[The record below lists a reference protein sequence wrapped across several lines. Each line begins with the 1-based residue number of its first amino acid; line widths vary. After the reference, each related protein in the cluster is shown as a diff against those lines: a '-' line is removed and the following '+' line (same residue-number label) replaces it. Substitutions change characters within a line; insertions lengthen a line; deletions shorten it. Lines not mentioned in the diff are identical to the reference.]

1 LIRVRILVPVLL
13 NLRCICWKPDLVFKL
28 SHSQILNFKKM
39 NKISNYFRESYY
51 ELTEKVTWPTWLQL
65 QQSTIIV
72 LITTLIITALVWIM
86 DFASQ
91 NLLKVIYSL
100 FK

>member
-1 LIRVRILVPVLL
+1 
-13 NLRCICWKPDLVFKL
+13 
-28 SHSQILNFKKM
+28 M
-39 NKISNYFRESYY
+39 NKISNYFRESYQ

-72 LITTLIITALVWIM
+72 LVATLIITVLVSVM
-86 DFASQ
+86 DLASR
-91 NLLKVIYSL
+91 NLLKALYSL

>member
-1 LIRVRILVPVLL
+1 M
-13 NLRCICWKPDLVFKL
+13 D
-28 SHSQILNFKKM
+28 
-39 NKISNYFRESYY
+39 KISTYFRESYH

-72 LITTLIITALVWIM
+72 LIATIIITALVWVM

-91 NLLKVIYSL
+91 SLLKLIYSL

>member
-1 LIRVRILVPVLL
+1 
-13 NLRCICWKPDLVFKL
+13 
-28 SHSQILNFKKM
+28 M
-39 NKISNYFRESYY
+39 NKISNYFRESYH

-65 QQSTIIV
+65 QQSTVIV
-72 LITTLIITALVWIM
+72 LVATIIITFLVWIM

-91 NLLKVIYSL
+91 NLLKLIYSV